1 MKSAFLLSVASLA
14 LASPALGQTSAAQAD
29 SDIEVIVV
37 EATHTRLNAF
47 EYPGMTSTLSA
58 ETLDLARP
66 ADLDDLLRQLPG
78 MEISGGP
85 RRTGQSPSLRGQG
98 RENTTL
104 LLDGARQN
112 FGSAHDGALFVDPS
126 LLVGVESVRGSASA
140 LYGSGAS
147 GGVISLRTAN
157 ALDLLAGD
165 ETYGFSL
172 GAGTRTVDE
181 EVRGSASLYAR
192 SGRFDILGSVSRRV
206 SGDIA
211 LGSGDDLPADDSA
224 TSALIKL
231 GAQAAEGV
239 RLELSWQ
246 GYDSEVVEPNNAQ
259 GNAGVDSLNALVE
272 KDVSSD
278 NLAFNLSA
286 APAGLDWMDLDLTI
300 YRNTTGVDEAEL
312 VSGRQLRRDLETTG
326 IRADQRFA
334 FQLGSFDAGLMIG
347 GEYYEDQQDGYDS
360 AETDGVRGGAPDASS
375 QFTAGY
381 TQLELSG
388 PAPLGLP
395 GRIILLPG
403 IRHDAFE
410 TGSSLAGDTSS
421 NATSSRLA
429 ATYAP
434 TENFNVFA
442 SWGEG
447 FRAPSINELYLD
459 GTHFSLPHIILGAP
473 VFISNRFIAN
483 PDLTPERTETVEAG
497 FSVDLADQF
506 SAIDRLELRA
516 AWFQTD
522 ATDLID
528 LSVDF
533 AFDATCFAPP
543 FLPCSAGTTQS
554 SNVRSAELSGFE
566 AELKFEAGAFAL
578 DASLSDVDG
587 KDTDTGEALG
597 RSTPTRLFLD
607 GRWTLAPYRLTLGA
621 RAELADDF
629 DEAADSASF
638 RDGYGVLDLYTR
650 WQPWAGHGLS
660 LNAGVENVLDA
671 DYERVFAGVS
681 EPGRSLR
688 LDVTWS
694 QNF

>member
-14 LASPALGQTSAAQAD
+14 LASPALGQTSAAQPD
-29 SDIEVIVV
+29 SDVEVIVV

-47 EYPGMTSTLSA
+47 EYPGMTSTLSS

-126 LLVGVESVRGSASA
+126 LLVGAESVRGSASA

-192 SGRFDILGSVSRRV
+192 SDRFDILGSVSRRV

-224 TSALIKL
+224 TSGLIKL
-231 GAQAAEGV
+231 GAEAAEGV

-278 NLAFNLSA
+278 NLALNLSA
-286 APAGLDWMDLDLTI
+286 APAGLDWMDLDITV

-312 VSGRQLRRDLETTG
+312 VSGRRLRRDLETTG

-334 FQLGSFDAGLMIG
+334 FQLGSFDAGLTIG

-403 IRHDAFE
+403 IRHDTFE
-410 TGSSLAGDTSS
+410 TRSSLAGDTSS

-506 SAIDRLELRA
+506 SGIDRLELRA

-533 AFDATCFAPP
+533 AFDASCFAPP

-566 AELKFEAGAFAL
+566 AEMKFEAGAFAL

-629 DEAADSASF
+629 DEAADTASF